1 MDLGAHFGQLVRVM
15 QVQRLID
22 TLQLYP
28 NRAGSLLKLSDSVGI
43 SYFELRLA
51 VVGLCGA
58 NVQVGDSFGGT
69 PIGSNRRS
77 GGEPGG
83 RGHSDL
89 ELLHLVGTG

>member
-1 MDLGAHFGQLVRVM
+1 MDLGAHFGQFVRVM
-15 QVQRLID
+15 QVQRLIH

-28 NRAGSLLKLSDSVGI
+28 NRAGSLPKLSDSVGI

-51 VVGLCGA
+51 VVSLGDA
-58 NVQVGDSFGGT
+58 NVEVGDSFGGI

-89 ELLHLVGTG
+89 ELLHLVGSG